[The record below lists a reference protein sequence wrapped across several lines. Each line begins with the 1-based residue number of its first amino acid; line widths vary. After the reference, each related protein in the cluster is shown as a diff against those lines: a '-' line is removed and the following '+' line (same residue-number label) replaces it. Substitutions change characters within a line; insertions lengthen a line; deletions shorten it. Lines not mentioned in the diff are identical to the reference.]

1 MQRNSSLSGLRSRRV
16 VAYISRSIHDAEGKP
31 ATLLYRGDHSF
42 QIRIMGGMG
51 VINSLYWSYY
61 MLNCYVYQ
69 GVVVQGI
76 VSSRPPLLYALMMG
90 TCRILEETTDLE
102 WWARWGRR

>member
-1 MQRNSSLSGLRSRRV
+1 MMQRILSQSGHRSRRV
-16 VAYISRSIHDAEGKP
+16 LPYMISRSIHDAEGKP

-76 VSSRPPLLYALMMG
+76 VS
-90 TCRILEETTDLE
+90 RIS
-102 WWARWGRR
+102 